1 MSVGSITVDLLAKT
15 GSFETDMAR
24 AAKTAEKRAKEI
36 DAAVSKAGERIGVG
50 LSAAGVAAVYFG
62 KQLIDGLDA
71 LNDYSD
77 ATGASVENLSAL
89 QNVAERTGTN
99 MDNVSGILVK
109 FNNVLK
115 EVDGKNSASQVLKKL
130 GLDAEELKR
139 IDPAEALRLTAVA
152 LSGFATDGNKARY
165 VQELFGK
172 SIKEAA
178 PFLKDLAEQTQLVG
192 TVTGE
197 QAQAAEDFNKQLFA
211 LKNSAAEA
219 GRSLV
224 SELLPAMTSF
234 LKNAREIAAVGGFGA
249 IVKDAAKD
257 VLGLGK
263 MTGDNGADIKQFM
276 RERERLQK
284 DLEFSTRKGLGTRGI
299 ESDLAEI
306 NKLLEVTRIKQ
317 RNEVARLYSG
327 DNEDAILRKNSP
339 ALKSLGDVP
348 KPLKDAK
355 APKESELQKYIEQLS
370 KQLDKTKELTTAE
383 MVLADVSSGRLKL
396 QKGETIDGAVALAKQ
411 VDAAKALVEYRK
423 LSNDAEEVRAQA
435 LLKST
440 LEQEAQAKSMTEG
453 NKSLR
458 EEIELIGKSVEAQA
472 AIEQARITSAIA
484 IKQQELSRL
493 EGTDALVRE
502 TDAIREQI
510 AALEER
516 RDLLGTK
523 AVAEKLK
530 QDADEAKQFASQ
542 VGAAFESSFEKAILE
557 GGKLSDVLGG
567 LAKDLLQLYIRNNI
581 TGPLAKSLSG
591 SGSGGGG
598 FDLGSIVSTVGGW
611 FGGKFAEGG
620 SPPVGKMSLV
630 GEEGPEL
637 FIPRTAGTIL
647 PNGALGGGG
656 RAGGD
661 TYQYNFTVG
670 DVATVSTVREA
681 VAASERRT
689 QNSFRRSRAYAGEAS

>member
-1 MSVGSITVDLLAKT
+1 MSVGSITVDLLART

-24 AAKTAEKRAKEI
+24 AAKTAQKRAKEI
-36 DAAVSKAGERIGVG
+36 DEAVSKAGERIGVG
-50 LSAAGVAAVYFG
+50 LSAAGIAAVYFG

-77 ATGASVENLSAL
+77 ATGASIENLSAL
-89 QNVAERTGTN
+89 QNVAERTGTD

-139 IDPAEALRLTAVA
+139 IDPAEALRQTAVA
-152 LSGFATDGNKARY
+152 LAGFADDGNKARY

-192 TVTGE
+192 TVTGQ

-219 GRSLV
+219 GRSLI
-224 SELLPAMTSF
+224 SDLLPAMTSF
-234 LKNAREIAAVGGFGA
+234 LKNAREIASVGGFGT

-257 VLGLGK
+257 VFGLGK

-276 RERERLQK
+276 RERLQK
-284 DLEFSTRKGLGTRGI
+284 DLEFSTRRGLGTRSI

-306 NKLLEVTRIKQ
+306 NKLLEVTRLKQ

-370 KQLDKTKELTTAE
+370 KQLDKTKELTVAE

-423 LSNDAEEVRAQA
+423 LSNEAEEARAQA

-472 AIEQARITSAIA
+472 AIEKARITSAIA

-502 TDAIREQI
+502 TDAIRQQI
-510 AALEER
+510 VALEER
-516 RDLLGTK
+516 RDLVGAK
-523 AVAEKLK
+523 AVADRLK
-530 QDADEAKQFASQ
+530 QDADEAKQFATQ
-542 VGAAFESSFEKAILE
+542 VGAAFESSFEKAIIE
-557 GGKLSDVLGG
+557 GDKLSDVLAG
-567 LAKDLLQLYIRNNI
+567 LGKDLLQLYIRNNV
-581 TGPLAKSLSG
+581 TGPLAKSLFG
-591 SGSGGGG
+591 GGSGGGG
-598 FDLGSIVSTVGGW
+598 GLDFGSIASSIGKW
-611 FGGKFAEGG
+611 FGGLLGFADGG
-620 SPPVGKMSLV
+620 DPPVGKASLV
-630 GEEGPEL
+630 GERGPEL
-637 FIPRTAGTIL
+637 FVPRSAGTII
-647 PNGALGGGG
+647 PNHALGGGP
-656 RAGGD
+656 AVNL
-661 TYQYNFTVG
+661 TINNTVG
-670 DVATVSTVREA
+670 NI
-681 VAASERRT
+681 ASLDDLQRSQRGTERRIAAMIA
-689 QNSFRRSRAYAGEAS
+689 RSQSYGGQLAP